1 MKKELLIASALVGS
15 VGLAG
20 VAEAASM
27 SLSGSH
33 KVGVVGS
40 DSNEAAAAVKGSDIQ
55 SGFAISVSET
65 TDSGIK
71 ISSGFQ
77 ILNEGTYAN
86 NASGLTLTFTDG
98 SSLDLIKAGN
108 ASGSHDIAPPSGG
121 GELGLTYSSA
131 NSAPGGIDFVSA
143 GDNVGF
149 EFHSAADAMGVTGLK
164 FGVSA
169 SFNEEATTST
179 VGAFDTGYGAG
190 VTYVT
195 TAGDTSVTVG
205 AGYTA
210 SDMIGT
216 SLTKDTAGGHIGI
229 SAVTGDLTVAA
240 AFGSGDTV
248 KTGTAATATQ
258 QDGEA
263 TEFGAKYVS
272 GDMTF
277 SVGYLSSNSADE
289 TYGAAG
295 TGVKDE
301 KTQTSA
307 SVDYVIASGVTG
319 TLGYMDQEGI
329 NDAVVNTAGSGSS
342 WYVGANISF

>member
-27 SLSGSH
+27 SFSGH
-33 KVGVVGS
+33 QRVGVAGS
-40 DSNEAAAAVKGSDIQ
+40 DSNATATAIKASSIQ
-55 SGFAISVSET
+55 SFLAASVSET

-71 ISSGFQ
+71 ISSGFTFV
-77 ILNEGTYAN
+77 NEGTHAT

-98 SSLDLIKAGN
+98 SSLDLVNAGN

-121 GELGLTYSSA
+121 GELGITYLSA
-131 NSAPGGIDFVSA
+131 NSAPGGVDFATSSD
-143 GDNVGF
+143 GVGF
-149 EFHSAADAMGVTGLK
+149 EYHSAADAMGVTGLK

-169 SFNEEATTST
+169 SFNEEATAATT
-179 VGAFDTGYGAG
+179 AAYDTGYGVG

-205 AGYTA
+205 AGYSGA
-210 SDMIGT
+210 DYVGT
-216 SLTKDTAGGHIGI
+216 SLTKDEAGGHVGI

-240 AFGSGDTV
+240 AYGSGDTV
-248 KTGTAATATQ
+248 SGGTTLTQ
-258 QDGEA
+258 NDREA

-277 SVGYLSSNSADE
+277 SVGYLSSSSTDE
-289 TYGAAG
+289 VYGTAG
-295 TGVKDE
+295 ASDE
-301 KTQTSA
+301 DSKTQTSA
-307 SVDYVIASGVTG
+307 SIDYVIASGVTG
-319 TLGYMDQEGI
+319 TLGYMDQEYTNEGT
-329 NDAVVNTAGSGSS
+329 VTTASSGSS
-342 WYVGANISF
+342 WYIGANISF

>member
-27 SLSGSH
+27 SFAGNTR
-33 KVGVVGS
+33 VGVAGS
-40 DSNEAAAAVKGSDIQ
+40 DSNATATATKAGDIQ
-55 SGFAISVSET
+55 SSLSVSVSET
-65 TDSGIK
+65 TDGGIK

-77 ILNEGTYAN
+77 VLNEGTHAT

-98 SSLDLIKAGN
+98 SVLDLVNAGN
-108 ASGSHDIAPPSGG
+108 AAGSHDIAPPNGG
-121 GELGLTYSSA
+121 GEVGITYTSA
-131 NSAPGGIDFVSA
+131 NQAPGGIDFVGSA
-143 GDNVGF
+143 DQVGF
-149 EFHSAADAMGVTGLK
+149 EYHSAADAMGVTGLK

-169 SFNEEATTST
+169 SFNEEATTAAA
-179 VGAFDTGYGAG
+179 GAYDTGYGVG

-205 AGYTA
+205 AGYA
-210 SDMIGT
+210 GADYIGT
-216 SLTKDTAGGHIGI
+216 SLTKDEAGGHIGV

-240 AFGSGDTV
+240 AYGSGDTV
-248 KTGTAATATQ
+248 RTTTNPVQK
-258 QDGEA
+258 DSEA

-277 SVGYLSSNSADE
+277 SVGYLTSSSTDE
-289 TYGAAG
+289 AYGTAG
-295 TGVKDE
+295 ASNEDQ
-301 KTQTSA
+301 KTHTSA
-307 SVDYVIASGVTG
+307 SIDYVIASGVTG
-319 TLGYMDQEGI
+319 TIGYRDQEGT
-329 NDAVVNTAGSGSS
+329 DEGTVQTEASGSS

>member
-20 VAEAASM
+20 VAEAASY
-27 SLSGSH
+27 SFSGNH
-33 KVGVVGS
+33 RVGVAGS
-40 DSNEAAAAVKGSDIQ
+40 DSNASDAAVKAGSIQ
-55 SGFAISVSET
+55 SSLAVSVSET

-71 ISSGFQ
+71 ISSGFTF
-77 ILNEGTYAN
+77 LNEGGHAT

-98 SSLDLIKAGN
+98 SKLDLVGAGN

-121 GELGLTYSSA
+121 GELGISYLSDNA
-131 NSAPGGIDFVSA
+131 APGGIDFATSSD
-143 GDNVGF
+143 GVGF
-149 EFHSAADAMGVTGLK
+149 EYHSAADAMGVTGLK

-169 SFNEEATTST
+169 AFNEEATTAAS
-179 VGAFDTGYGAG
+179 GAFDTGYGVG

-205 AGYTA
+205 AGYAA
-210 SDMIGT
+210 SDYIGT
-216 SLTKDTAGGHIGI
+216 SLTKDEAGGHVGV

-240 AFGSGDTV
+240 AYGSGDTV
-248 KTGTAATATQ
+248 RISTMVVQK
-258 QDGEA
+258 DSEA
-263 TEFGAKYVS
+263 TEVGVKYVS

-277 SVGYLSSNSADE
+277 SIGYLSSSSVDE
-289 TYGAAG
+289 SYGTAG

-307 SVDYVIASGVTG
+307 SIAYVIASGVTG
-319 TLGYMDQEGI
+319 TLGYMDQEGT
-329 NDAVVNTAGSGSS
+329 NDGTVTTASSGSS
-342 WYVGANISF
+342 WYIGANISF

>member
-27 SLSGSH
+27 SFAGNTR
-33 KVGVVGS
+33 VGVAGS
-40 DSNEAAAAVKGSDIQ
+40 DSNATATATKAGDIQ
-55 SGFAISVSET
+55 SSLSVSVSET

-77 ILNEGTYAN
+77 VLNEGGAPSN
-86 NASGLTLTFTDG
+86 NSSGLTLTFTDG

-121 GELGLTYSSA
+121 GELGITYSSA
-131 NSAPGGIDFVSA
+131 NSAPGGIDFVGSA
-143 GDNVGF
+143 DAVGF
-149 EFHSAADAMGVTGLK
+149 EYHSAADAMGVTGLK

-179 VGAFDTGYGAG
+179 VGAYDTGYGVG

-195 TAGDTSVTVG
+195 TAGDTSVTVC
-205 AGYTA
+205 AGYA
-210 SDMIGT
+210 AADYIGT
-216 SLTKDTAGGHIGI
+216 SLTKDEAGGHIGV
-229 SAVTGDLTVAA
+229 SFVTGDLTAA
-240 AFGSGDTV
+240 AAYGSGDTV
-248 KTGTAATATQ
+248 RTGATNPVQ
-258 QDGEA
+258 KDSEA
-263 TEFGAKYVS
+263 TEVGVKYVS

-277 SVGYLSSNSADE
+277 SVGYLTSSSTDE
-289 TYGAAG
+289 GFGTAG
-295 TGVKDE
+295 TSSEDA

-307 SVDYVIASGVTG
+307 SIAYVIASGVTG
-319 TLGYMDQEGI
+319 TVGYRDQEGS
-329 NDAVVNTAGSGSS
+329 NEASVVTTDSGSS
-342 WYVGANISF
+342 WYIGANISF